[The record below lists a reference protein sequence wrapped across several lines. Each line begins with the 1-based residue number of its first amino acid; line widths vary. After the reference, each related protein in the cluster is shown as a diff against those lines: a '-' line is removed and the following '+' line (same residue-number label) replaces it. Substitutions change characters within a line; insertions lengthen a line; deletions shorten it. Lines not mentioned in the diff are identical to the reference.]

1 MATKKN
7 NRKNNNVNNS
17 NNNVVTTV
25 NRPTAKSVSSATA
38 HNVVET
44 IEMLV
49 EDGFNY
55 GSPNIKMIDCITIF
69 ENNDYVTERHF
80 YVNGYKYRM
89 DELMKYSM
97 KRYLMS
103 VIPQF
108 SGKEDVDKLLT
119 QSISY
124 KAGSDAPQYLKDR
137 MKQQTTLVRGLI
149 KALKD
154 STDLN
159 AELTA
164 IFGNSKYD
172 TIFMEKDFSDHL
184 SYNWKA
190 EYKKDYS
197 GASYRL

>member
-7 NRKNNNVNNS
+7 NRKNSNVNNS
-17 NNNVVTTV
+17 NNNAVTTV
-25 NRPTAKSVSSATA
+25 NRPTAKAVSSATA

-119 QSISY
+119 RSISY

-172 TIFMEKDFSDHL
+172 AIFMEKDVSEHR

>member
-1 MATKKN
+1 MASKKN
-7 NRKNNNVNNS
+7 NRRNNNVNNS
-17 NNNVVTTV
+17 NNTVVTTV
-25 NRPTAKSVSSATA
+25 NRPAAKSVSSATA

-69 ENNDYVTERHF
+69 ENRDYVTERHF
-80 YVNGYKYRM
+80 YVNGYKFRM

-108 SGKEDVDKLLT
+108 RGKEDVDKLLT

-154 STDLN
+154 SADLN

-172 TIFMEKDFSDHL
+172 TIFMEKDFSGHL

>member
-1 MATKKN
+1 M
-7 NRKNNNVNNS
+7 
-17 NNNVVTTV
+17 
-25 NRPTAKSVSSATA
+25 
-38 HNVVET
+38 VET

-55 GSPNIKMIDCITIF
+55 GSPNIKMIDCITIY
-69 ENNDYVTERHF
+69 ENGDYVTERHF
-80 YVNGYKYRM
+80 YVNGYKFRM
-89 DELMKYSM
+89 DELMKCSM

-108 SGKEDVDKLLT
+108 RGKEDVDKLLT

-154 STDLN
+154 SNDIN

-164 IFGNSKYD
+164 ISATAN
-172 TIFMEKDFSDHL
+172 TIQSLWKRISAVTFPTIGKLNTKRIIRVHHIASDKTL
-184 SYNWKA
+184 T
-190 EYKKDYS
+190 
-197 GASYRL
+197 